1 LKSKIEKL
9 QSGAARI
16 GVILN
21 PLSGR
26 IRKRR
31 EAMRRAVGL
40 IPGAICKEVT
50 DAPEIKASVEAFLLA
65 DIDLLVIVGG
75 DGTVQGILCHL
86 FAVHPLESWPI
97 LAVVPGGTT
106 NMTALDLAIS
116 GKPESVLRRLSEY
129 LQEREVPLLLQRHVL
144 CVEQAGAEKVYG
156 MFLGAGLIAR
166 AVIFSQSRI
175 KKLGITGEIYSAVI
189 TFGYIVGL
197 LLGRN
202 KGAWAPVDMSIIAPG
217 RDARTG
223 TYAFFFASSLDRLLF
238 DMRPYWGQEQAPLH
252 VTFVEQRRKNPWHSL
267 LSVLKGCGHVLKERD
282 GYFSCNTQ
290 TLEVLMDDEYIVDGE
305 SYSVASKNGPLRI
318 SAVGPVIFL
327 ALGTSGR
334 A

>member
-1 LKSKIEKL
+1 
-9 QSGAARI
+9 
-16 GVILN
+16 
-21 PLSGR
+21 
-26 IRKRR
+26 
-31 EAMRRAVGL
+31 MRRAVVL
-40 IPGAICKEVT
+40 VPGAICKEVT
-50 DAPEIKASVEAFLLA
+50 NASEIKASVDAFQSA

-86 FAVHPLESWPI
+86 FAVHPLESWPV

-106 NMTALDLAIS
+106 NMTALDLGIS

-129 LQEREVPLLLQRHVL
+129 LQERTVPSLLQRHVL

-189 TFGYIVGL
+189 TFGYIIGL

-202 KGAWAPVDMSIIAPG
+202 KGAWAPVDMSIIEPD
-217 RDARTG
+217 RDVQAG
-223 TYAFFFASSLDRLLF
+223 TFAFFFASSLDRLLF

-252 VTFVEQRRKNPWHSL
+252 VTFVDQRRKNPWHSL
-267 LSVLKGCGHVLKERD
+267 LSVLKGRGHILKEQD
-282 GYFSCNTQ
+282 GYFSRNTCV
-290 TLEVLMDDEYIVDGE
+290 LEVLMDDEYIVDGE

-318 SAVGPVIFL
+318 SAAGPVTFL
-327 ALGTSGR
+327 TLGTSSR

>member
-1 LKSKIEKL
+1 LKSRIEKL
-9 QSGAARI
+9 QSGAARVGLI
-16 GVILN
+16 FN

-31 EAMRRAVGL
+31 DAMRREAAL
-40 IPGAICKEVT
+40 IPGVTCREVT
-50 DAPEIKASVEAFLLA
+50 NASEIKAAVEALLKA
-65 DIDLLVIVGG
+65 DVDLLVIVGG

-86 FAVHPLESWPI
+86 FSAHPLESWPI
-97 LAVVPGGTT
+97 LAIVPGGTT
-106 NMTALDLAIS
+106 NMTALDL
-116 GKPESVLRRLSEY
+116 GVCGQPESVLRRLNEY
-129 LQEREVPLLLQRHVL
+129 LKERAAPLLLQRHVL
-144 CVEQAGAEKVYG
+144 CVEQTGAEKVYG

-197 LLGRN
+197 LLGRR
-202 KGAWAPVDMSIIAPG
+202 KGAWAPVDMSIIDPG
-217 RDARTG
+217 RDVQTG
-223 TYAFFFASSLDRLLF
+223 TYAFFFVSSLNRLLF

-252 VTFVEQRRKNPWHSL
+252 VTFVDQRRKNPWHSL
-267 LSVLKGCGHVLKERD
+267 FSVLKGRGHILKEQD
-282 GYFSCNTQ
+282 GYFSCNTH

-318 SAVGPVIFL
+318 SAAGPVTFL
-327 ALGTSGR
+327 TLEASSR